1 MGLELP
7 PKLTLNQF
15 LVRNIILQLRS
26 HRTSVIPHQAPDKLS
41 AAFGLRLCFY
51 R

>member
-26 HRTSVIPHQAPDKLS
+26 HDDLTHQAPDKLS
-41 AAFGLRLCFY
+41 AAFGLRLCFF